1 MLNYKVTCDNCMTT
15 ILLTEES
22 LMQSSSIV
30 CPKCDSK
37 LPANEMKHLKS
48 DLQYRKKHS
57 GFHISIYDEKDTDLL
72 KITSLAFDQSLDC
85 LLRAFENNSV
95 SEKDINKFLSDNN
108 YLLNY
113 CRYYSNALLVN
124 YHYTLASILRDQ
136 EIGIGNLIRPQSA
149 PSSDTPPAF
158 D

>member
-57 GFHISIYDEKDTDLL
+57 GFHISIYDEKDIDLL

-95 SEKDINKFLSDNN
+95 SASP
-108 YLLNY
+108 
-113 CRYYSNALLVN
+113 
-124 YHYTLASILRDQ
+124 TL
-136 EIGIGNLIRPQSA
+136 
-149 PSSDTPPAF
+149 
-158 D
+158 

>member
-48 DLQYRKKHS
+48 DLQYRENYFFS
-57 GFHISIYDEKDTDLL
+57 LRSITGLPIE
-72 KITSLAFDQSLDC
+72 SL
-85 LLRAFENNSV
+85 R
-95 SEKDINKFLSDNN
+95 K
-108 YLLNY
+108 
-113 CRYYSNALLVN
+113 
-124 YHYTLASILRDQ
+124 
-136 EIGIGNLIRPQSA
+136 
-149 PSSDTPPAF
+149 
-158 D
+158 

>member
-1 MLNYKVTCDNCMTT
+1 M
-15 ILLTEES
+15 
-22 LMQSSSIV
+22 
-30 CPKCDSK
+30 
-37 LPANEMKHLKS
+37 MK
-48 DLQYRKKHS
+48 
-57 GFHISIYDEKDTDLL
+57 KDIDLL

>member
-57 GFHISIYDEKDTDLL
+57 GFHISIYDEKDIDLL

-113 CRYYSNALLVN
+113 CR
-124 YHYTLASILRDQ
+124 
-136 EIGIGNLIRPQSA
+136 
-149 PSSDTPPAF
+149 
-158 D
+158 